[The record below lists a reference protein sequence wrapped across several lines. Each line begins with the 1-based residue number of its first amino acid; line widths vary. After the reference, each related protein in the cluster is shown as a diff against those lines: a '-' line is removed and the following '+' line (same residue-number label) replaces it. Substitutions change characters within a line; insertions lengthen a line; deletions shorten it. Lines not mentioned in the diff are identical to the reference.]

1 MKKFLVVLM
10 GLLFTTG
17 AFAQDAG
24 SGVQFDYN
32 LYGLA
37 FGTIG
42 SYGSDEKWDYQ
53 HIRLRPMFTAGNEN
67 IKGVVRLQ
75 IDQKYGSLTEPSV
88 NLNYNG
94 SSSPYDAYWGTQADP
109 AGAGPSAR
117 NRAVKIYVAYL
128 ELSNL
133 FVNGLSLTTGIKDY
147 FYPIITDTELALTA
161 ATYDFGMGS
170 VSLYYFKLD
179 ENSLYSRHWNVDD
192 PNAPYWDPAK
202 NQDAQAYGI
211 DATIKAGLVDI
222 RPAFFFVNTGKG
234 WGPKDYVYDYSI
246 ASPYKTNEITTTDL
260 KVYIGAI
267 NASGDMGIFNFD
279 ATVAYLKAKSKWVNE
294 EIPPSTNVTSGKYNQ
309 SAYAVDLNANVK
321 PDKNIVAGVFGTY
334 ASGTKDGKEN
344 KKLPFSATVHS
355 LFGYAPA
362 GKLFFLQSGGSHA
375 LGGLEPEN
383 LGIDYDRLY
392 KYGNMTFGLNAQ
404 YTIQKFTIMAQYGY
418 MMAANKNKQG
428 DKNIGSE
435 IDGKISF
442 EAAPKTDLFLEYAY
456 VIKGDD
462 TLLKKNIQQI
472 LWGLSTS
479 I

>member
-10 GLLFTTG
+10 ALLFTAG

-24 SGVQFDYN
+24 SGVKFDYS

-37 FGTIG
+37 FGTMG

-53 HIRLRPMFTAGNEN
+53 NIRLRPMFAAGNEN
-67 IKGVVRLQ
+67 IKGVVTLQ
-75 IDQKYGSLTEPSV
+75 IDQKYGHLTDN
-88 NLNYNG
+88 NLVDKNG
-94 SSSPYDAYWGTQADP
+94 DPLDDP

-133 FVNGLSLTTGIKDY
+133 FVNGLSLTTGVKDY
-147 FYPIITDTELALTA
+147 FYPLIADTELALTS

-170 VSLYYFKLD
+170 VSLYYIKLD
-179 ENSLYSRHWNVDD
+179 EGNSLYSRHWNNDD
-192 PNAPYWDPAK
+192 LANSYWDPEK
-202 NQDAQAYGI
+202 NQDTQAYAI

-234 WGPKDYVYDYSI
+234 WGNDLLLDTDMPWDPLDPGATTEWIRMKDRKI
-246 ASPYKTNEITTTDL
+246 
-260 KVYIGAI
+260 YIGAI
-267 NASGDMGIFNFD
+267 NASGDMGIFDFD
-279 ATVAYLKAKSKWVNE
+279 VTVAYLKTKFKWE
-294 EIPPSTNVTSGKYNQ
+294 DMTSSGATTGKMNQ
-309 SAYAVDLNANVK
+309 SAYAVDLNVNVK
-321 PDKNIVAGVFGTY
+321 PDRNIIAGVFGTY
-334 ASGTKDGKEN
+334 ASGEKDGN
-344 KKLPFSATVHS
+344 DKKAPFTATVES
-355 LFGYAPA
+355 LFYSPA
-362 GKLFFLQSGGSHA
+362 GKLLFLQSGGAQAS
-375 LGGLEPEN
+375 GGLEAVD
-383 LGIDYDRLY
+383 LGINDRLCV
-392 KYGNMTFGLNAQ
+392 YGNMTFGLNAQ

-418 MMAANKNKQG
+418 MMAANKNADG

-435 IDGKISF
+435 IDGRISF
-442 EAAPKTDLFLEYAY
+442 EAAPKTELFLEYAY

-462 TLLKKNIQQI
+462 TFLKKNIQHI